1 MKKYRRI
8 FVVVLDSLGAGAM
21 DDAAQ
26 YGDAGT
32 DTLGHISAS
41 VERFTIPNLQK
52 LGLANLHPLKQVAPV
67 EHPLARYTTL
77 REASCD
83 KDTMTVHFGRVGR
96 GRNCHRAYDCVYLC
110 GFCAAN
116 LRQ

>member
-41 VERFTIPNLQK
+41 VEQFAIPNLQK
-52 LGLANLHPLKQVAPV
+52 LGLANLLPLKQVGTGRASACAV
-67 EHPLARYTTL
+67 YDSAGSELCQGHDDGTLGNDGLAHDG
-77 REASCD
+77 S
-83 KDTMTVHFGRVGR
+83 V
-96 GRNCHRAYDCVYLC
+96 
-110 GFCAAN
+110 
-116 LRQ
+116 